1 MSNAKLNAAKSAA
14 ELIPESGAIGLGSG
28 STVAIFA
35 EELGKRIAARKAEV
49 KVIPSSYQAYQLAVD
64 YEIRLTNLDI
74 GPEFRILWAL
84 NDILNCLEVQTESR
98 LSTWKLR
105 TLNSR

>member
-49 KVIPSSYQAYQLAVD
+49 KVIPS
-64 YEIRLTNLDI
+64 
-74 GPEFRILWAL
+74 
-84 NDILNCLEVQTESR
+84 
-98 LSTWKLR
+98 
-105 TLNSR
+105 